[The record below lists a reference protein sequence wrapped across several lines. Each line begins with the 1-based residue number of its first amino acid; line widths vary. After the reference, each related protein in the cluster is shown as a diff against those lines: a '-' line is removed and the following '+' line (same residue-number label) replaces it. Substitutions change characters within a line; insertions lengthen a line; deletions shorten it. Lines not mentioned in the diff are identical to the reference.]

1 MDIRLLWLAVGT
13 FAIGVESFA
22 ISSLLPQIAEST
34 GVSLTQAGYLVLAFA
49 LANAFGSPVLAA
61 LTGTADRRLT
71 LTITALLF
79 SAGAVWAGL
88 SFGYADLMAAR
99 ILMAFSAGLYTA
111 TAQATGVAI
120 SSADHRARAISV
132 IVGGT
137 TMAVAFGAPLGALV
151 AGLAGWRGSY
161 FMVAGFGIIAAA
173 SIWVMLPAGLR
184 GAPLSLRQRI
194 AAVGLPGVPGAL
206 LTTWLTLAGAFTVII
221 YLAVVTTQSVG
232 LPRELVPAVLLAFG
246 VGAAIGNAAGGQLA
260 DRVGARPTVIGAVVM
275 AGLLLAAISLV
286 PLLPAPFAGIAF
298 FVLIFAWGVTGWAF
312 PPAQSSHLL
321 SLSPT
326 NAPLVL
332 SLNASALYLGIAS
345 GSLIGGLVL
354 QYGTANDLGWVGA
367 LLPALALLGIAVSAA
382 RRQPKQRQRKPS
394 LARLG

>member
-1 MDIRLLWLAVGT
+1 MDIRLIWLAVGT

-34 GVSLTQAGYLVLAFA
+34 GVSLTQAGYLVIAFA

-61 LTGTADRRLT
+61 LTGTADRRRILAV
-71 LTITALLF
+71 TALLF
-79 SAGAVWAGL
+79 SVGAVWAGL
-88 SFGYADLMAAR
+88 SYGYADLMAAR

-151 AGLAGWRGSY
+151 AGLVSWRGSY
-161 FMVAGFGIIAAA
+161 FMVAGFGVIAAA
-173 SIWVMLPAGLR
+173 AVWLLLPSGLR
-184 GAPLSLRQRI
+184 GAQLSLRQRI
-194 AAVGLPGVPGAL
+194 AAVALPGVPGAL
-206 LTTWLTLAGAFTVII
+206 MTTWLNLAGAFTVII
-221 YLAVVTTQSVG
+221 YLAAVTTQAIG
-232 LPRELVPAVLLAFG
+232 LPRDLVPLVLLAFG
-246 VGAAIGNAAGGQLA
+246 IGAAFGNAAGGQLA
-260 DRVGARPTVIGAVVM
+260 DRVGARPTVIGAALLNMVM
-275 AGLLLAAISLV
+275 LVAISLAAH
-286 PLLPAPFAGIAF
+286 LPTGLMAPAF
-298 FVLIFAWGVTGWAF
+298 FALIFVWGATGWAF

-354 QYGTANDLGWVGA
+354 QYGTPSDLGWVGA
-367 LLPALALLGIAVSAA
+367 LLPALSLLGIAVSPLLRQPRR
-382 RRQPKQRQRKPS
+382 RRQPRYV
-394 LARLG
+394 RLG

>member
-1 MDIRLLWLAVGT
+1 MDIRLIWLAVGT

-34 GVSLTQAGYLVLAFA
+34 GVSLTQAGYLVIAFA

-61 LTGTADRRLT
+61 LTGTADRRNI

-79 SAGAVWAGL
+79 SAGAVWAGF
-88 SFGYADLMAAR
+88 SAGYADLMAAR

-120 SSADHRARAISV
+120 SSVDHRARAISV

-137 TMAVAFGAPLGALV
+137 TMAVAFGAPLGAFV
-151 AGLAGWRGSY
+151 AGLVSWRGSY

-184 GAPLSLRQRI
+184 GASLSLRQRVAAI
-194 AAVGLPGVPGAL
+194 ALPGVPGAL
-206 LTTWLTLAGAFTVII
+206 LTTLLNLTGAFTVII
-221 YLAVVTTQSVG
+221 YLAVVTTQSIG
-232 LPRELVPAVLLAFG
+232 LPRELVPVVLLAFG
-246 VGAAIGNAAGGQLA
+246 VGAAVGNVVGGQLA
-260 DRVGARPTVIGAVVM
+260 DRIGARPTVIGA
-275 AGLLLAAISLV
+275 AILNVIMLVGMSLV
-286 PLLPAPFAGIAF
+286 AHLPHEIVGTAF
-298 FVLIFAWGVTGWAF
+298 FVLVVVWGATGWAF
-312 PPAQSSHLL
+312 PPAQSSYLL

-345 GSLIGGLVL
+345 GSLIAGLVL
-354 QYGTANDLGWVGA
+354 QYGTASDLGWVGA
-367 LLPALALLGIAVSAA
+367 IPPALAVVGIVVSSLLRF
-382 RRQPKQRQRKPS
+382 RRPVEV
-394 LARLG
+394 RLG